1 MNAAK
6 KKAWRFLGRR
16 VGFYLA
22 AAWAAVTLNFLIP
35 RLMPGDPVSV
45 IVQQIQRQTRDS
57 ISPEALQAIR
67 RLFGDPRENMLKQ
80 YWDYLANLGDLNFGL
95 SVSRFPTPVSELL
108 GQGLPWTLML
118 VGTTTVIAFVVGTAL
133 GIAAGWKPG
142 GKADGFLSPMS
153 TFLSAVPYF
162 WVALIALYTFGLIL
176 RWFPLG
182 GGYNPDLWGQPG
194 FFGSVVY
201 YMIMPAAT
209 IVFSAFGGWLLG
221 MRNMMITTVSEDYVL
236 LGKAKG
242 LSPRRVMLK
251 YAARNALLPTVTGF
265 AMAIGG
271 VLGGALL
278 TEIVFAYPGIG
289 YLLYDAVSKRDY
301 PLMQGVFLL
310 TTLTVLL
317 ANFIADSVYV
327 LVDPRTREGNR

>member
-1 MNAAK
+1 MK
-6 KKAWRFLGRR
+6 QGKWRFLARR
-16 VGFYLA
+16 VAFYLA
-22 AAWAAVTLNFLIP
+22 TSWSAITLNFLIP
-35 RLMPGDPVSV
+35 RLMPGDPASV
-45 IVQQIQRQTRDS
+45 IVRQLQRQS
-57 ISPEALQAIR
+57 GESVSPEAVAAIQK
-67 RLFGDPRENMLKQ
+67 LFGDPRASLLEQ
-80 YWDYLANLGDLNFGL
+80 YWDYLTSIARLDFGL

-108 GQGLPWTLML
+108 ADGLPWTLML
-118 VGTTTVIAFVVGTAL
+118 VGITTVVAFVLGTGL

-142 GKADGFLSPMS
+142 GRLDGFLSPMS
-153 TFLSAVPYF
+153 TFLTAVPYF
-162 WVALIALYTFGLIL
+162 WVALIALYVFGLVL
-176 RWFPLG
+176 GWFPLG
-182 GGYNPDLWGQPG
+182 GGYDPDLYGGPG
-194 FFGSVVY
+194 FTGSVLL
-201 YMIMPAAT
+201 YMVMPAMT
-209 IVFSAFGGWLLG
+209 IIFSAFGGWLLG

-242 LSPRRVMLK
+242 LSSSRVMFR
-251 YAARNALLPTVTGF
+251 YAARNALLPSVTGF

-278 TEIVFAYPGIG
+278 TEIVFSYPGIG

-327 LVDPRTREGNR
+327 MIDPRTKEAGR